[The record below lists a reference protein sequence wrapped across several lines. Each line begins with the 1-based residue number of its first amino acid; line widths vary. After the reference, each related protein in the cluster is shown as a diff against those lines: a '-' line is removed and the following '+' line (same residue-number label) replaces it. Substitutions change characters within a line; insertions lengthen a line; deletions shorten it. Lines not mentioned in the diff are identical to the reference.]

1 MKLRS
6 VIVDDEPSGRQAVRS
21 LAGAHRDLEVIA
33 ECDSGV
39 EALEVIRRLRPDLA
53 FLDVQMKPMSGV
65 ELITALDPADMPLV
79 VFVTAYD
86 RYAVRAFELNAVDY
100 LLKPFDAE
108 RFATTLARVRARN
121 GERLSTSV
129 SSALREAL
137 LSTLAGV
144 EAARQRRDDE
154 RLIVEVGGRVHFLDP
169 ADLEYVE
176 AEGNYV
182 NLQARDGLYTVRS
195 PLGELEARLP
205 PPRFLRIHRSVIVNT
220 ARIDSMEKWFH
231 GEYIVHLQCGRD
243 FTSGRTYRQ
252 RIQGFLL
259 RGKEARD

>member
-1 MKLRS
+1 MRA
-6 VIVDDEPSGRQAVRS
+6 VVVDDEPSGRQAV
-21 LAGAHRDLEVIA
+21 LKQVAAQHDLEVVA

-39 EALEVIRRLRPDLA
+39 AALEVIRELRPDVA
-53 FLDVQMKPMSGV
+53 FLDVQMKPMTGL
-65 ELITALDPADMPLV
+65 ELVGALEPAETPLV

-100 LLKPFDAE
+100 LLKPFNGE
-108 RFATTLARVRARN
+108 RFEAMLARVR
-121 GERLSTSV
+121 ERCASQLTPGV
-129 SSALREAL
+129 RAELRAAVL
-137 LSTLAGV
+137 ATLNGV
-144 EAARQRRDDE
+144 EAARRSRDDE
-154 RLIVEVGGRVHFLDP
+154 RLIVEVGGRVNFLDP
-169 ADLEYVE
+169 ADIEYAE

-182 NLQARDGLYTVRS
+182 KIQARDALYTVRS

-220 ARIDSMEKWFH
+220 TRIGSMEKWFH
-231 GEYIVHLQCGRD
+231 GEYVVHLQCGRD

-259 RGKEARD
+259 KGREARE